1 MKCNVHNFND
11 KTSFEENIFGQN
23 LYLVVQKSTGIDYF
37 FVVLLLIKRLLLDS
51 LYFCKKKKM
60 NRLRYLVENQ
70 LFGVC
75 SRLGEKLNFS
85 ASSVRLYFIYASFF
99 TFGSP
104 IILYLILAFWM
115 EVRKHLRRHKNPTVW
130 EF

>member
-1 MKCNVHNFND
+1 MYIILKKKQLSRKNNFVLNQYL
-11 KTSFEENIFGQN
+11 IVQN
-23 LYLVVQKSTGIDYF
+23 YSIVYYF
-37 FVVLLLIKRLLLDS
+37 FAKFLTNINFLLTSHSFLKIMPKII
-51 LYFCKKKKM
+51 
-60 NRLRYLVENQ
+60 RLRYLVENQ

-75 SRLGEKLNFS
+75 SRLGERLNFS
-85 ASSVRLYFIYASFF
+85 AGSIRIYFIYVSFF

-104 IILYLILAFWM
+104 IIIYIVLAFWM

>member
-1 MKCNVHNFND
+1 MK
-11 KTSFEENIFGQN
+11 KI
-23 LYLVVQKSTGIDYF
+23 
-37 FVVLLLIKRLLLDS
+37 
-51 LYFCKKKKM
+51 
-60 NRLRYLVENQ
+60 RYEVETH

-75 SRLGEKLNFS
+75 AKIGEKLNFS

-104 IILYLILAFWM
+104 IVIYLALAFWM
-115 EVRKHLRRHKNPTVW
+115 EFRKHIRRHQNPTVW

>member
-1 MKCNVHNFND
+1 MPK
-11 KTSFEENIFGQN
+11 I
-23 LYLVVQKSTGIDYF
+23 I
-37 FVVLLLIKRLLLDS
+37 
-51 LYFCKKKKM
+51 
-60 NRLRYLVENQ
+60 RLRYLVENQ

-75 SRLGEKLNFS
+75 SRLGERLNFS
-85 ASSVRLYFIYASFF
+85 AGSIRIYFIYVSFF

-104 IILYLILAFWM
+104 IIVYIILAFWM